1 MDQGDAAADPV
12 HDLVLAAVACY
23 EQGDG
28 RGAVRR
34 LRLAILAAG
43 RPPRRDHTRA
53 ATLKVK
59 LAVVYTASG
68 RAAAARRLL
77 HEAVAVLK
85 AARGREPDLAVAL
98 NALGVLEHGK
108 ARFAEAS
115 HAFEAAIHLMEKHGS
130 ADGDV
135 LALAWRNL
143 GLTQSALDQPRRAA
157 RSLLEAL
164 RQPASPAERA
174 LARFSLA
181 NAFSDMGRHRW
192 AIRQYETLLRDAEG
206 LTRLRV
212 LGSLAMLREDL
223 GDMGA
228 ARAHYGE
235 AVRQIRRMGT
245 QPVGDR
251 EALARVPLNAAT
263 FHASLGDHVAASR
276 LLGLAERLLR
286 GADGPSGVLLLSVRA
301 DLAQSRG
308 AAEKAERSYREAADL
323 AARTVG
329 QGSPTVLAL
338 RLCAADL
345 ARGRDWAA
353 AYAETSAAL
362 DACLAAPE
370 QADPGNPYVAAA
382 KASLGMLAFELSRRD
397 EAHERARASLLD
409 AAAMGRP
416 ELRWRV
422 LLLLARLQAADG
434 RRWAA
439 VLLGKLAMAD
449 VCRLSAAHTEAGG
462 SGRGYRRDRSQAF
475 RTLADWLESEERVL
489 EAWQVHQVGLAD
501 ELFDLVRR
509 ERSKRLAPSTLG
521 FIAAEEPLARRF
533 ESAIG
538 VKGRE
543 ADPDT
548 LGVSMAWNKAVMA
561 TWLDEVVAE
570 AWAPPDGG
578 ARRAAGGVV
587 QGTELED
594 LEPHE
599 PGVAVLRYLRHEAG
613 YRLMVRSEGRF
624 HCFDLSASPEELGFL
639 CTALRDGMLRRDAR
653 VTKVLVRLHDHLLAP
668 AASLLT
674 DARELRIVP
683 DGVVRYVPFAALHDG
698 VRYVVERHAVSM
710 PTAVAHPGARSR
722 RETWRATGFGHRE
735 LAHARQEIRDS
746 MGKVGGRVLLGT
758 KFTRE
763 ALLAALQVEDAL
775 VHVASHFAVEQARA
789 GLSHLT
795 LGNGAT
801 MLLDE
806 FRASGIDLSRLELLV
821 LSACDTG
828 LDVADEQGLS
838 SLAGMFSCL
847 GARSVL
853 ATQWPVDDAASAEL
867 VGHFYAAAFAP
878 GSHIT
883 LAEALRAAQLEL
895 LGKARLAGRRRG
907 GLGAASLPRAAHP
920 FFWAGYALFGDPS

>member
-1 MDQGDAAADPV
+1 MDQGDTATDPV
-12 HDLVLAAVACY
+12 RDLVLAAVACY
-23 EQGDG
+23 GQGDV
-28 RGAVRR
+28 RGTMRG

-43 RPPRRDHTRA
+43 RPPLCDHTRA

-77 HEAVAVLK
+77 YEAVAVLDVPQ
-85 AARGREPDLAVAL
+85 GREPDLAVAL
-98 NALGVLEHGK
+98 NALGVLEHGE
-108 ARFAEAS
+108 ARFAEAA
-115 HAFEAAIHLMEKHGS
+115 HAFKAAIHLMEKHGS
-130 ADGDV
+130 AEGDV

-157 RSLLEAL
+157 CSLLEAL
-164 RQPASPAERA
+164 RLPASPAERA

-192 AIRQYETLLRDAEG
+192 AARQYETLLRDAEG

-212 LGSLAMLREDL
+212 LGSLAILREHL
-223 GDMGA
+223 GEMGA

-235 AVRQIRRMGT
+235 AVRQVRRMGR
-245 QPVGDR
+245 QSAGDR

-286 GADGPSGVLLLSVRA
+286 GAEGPSGVLLLSVRA

-308 AAEKAERSYREAADL
+308 AAGEAERTYREAADL
-323 AARTVG
+323 AARTIG
-329 QGSPTVLAL
+329 QSSPTVLAL

-345 ARGRDWAA
+345 ARGRGWAA
-353 AYAETSAAL
+353 AYAETSTAL

-370 QADPGNPYVAAA
+370 QADPGNPHVAAA
-382 KASLGMLAFELSRRD
+382 KASLGMLAFELSHRD

-409 AAAMGRP
+409 TAVMSRP

-434 RRWAA
+434 RRQAA

-462 SGRGYRRDRSQAF
+462 SGRGYRRERSQAF
-475 RTLADWLESEERVL
+475 RTLADWLEREERVL
-489 EAWQVHQVGLAD
+489 EAWQVHQMGLAD

-509 ERSKRLAPSTLG
+509 ERRERLAPSTLG
-521 FIAAEEPLARRF
+521 FSTSEESLARRF
-533 ESAIG
+533 ERAIG
-538 VKGRE
+538 VKGGE
-543 ADPDT
+543 ADPHT
-548 LGVSMAWNKAVMA
+548 PGAPPAWSKAVMA
-561 TWLDEVVAE
+561 AWLDEVVAE
-570 AWAPPDGG
+570 AWAPPDRGT
-578 ARRAAGGVV
+578 RRAAGNTV
-587 QGTELED
+587 QDAGQED
-594 LEPHE
+594 LGPDEF
-599 PGVAVLRYLRHEAG
+599 GVAVLRYLRHEAG
-613 YRLMVRSEGRF
+613 YRLLVRAEGQF
-624 HCFDLSASPEELGFL
+624 HRFDLATSPEELGSL

-653 VTKVLVRLHDHLLAP
+653 VSETLSRLHGHLLAP

-710 PTAVAHPGARSR
+710 PTAVAHRGARSR

-735 LAHARQEIRDS
+735 LAHARQEVKDS

-789 GLSHLT
+789 GLSRLA

-806 FRASGIDLSRLELLV
+806 FRASGVDLSRLELLV

-838 SLAGMFSCL
+838 SLAGMFGCL

-853 ATQWPVDDAASAEL
+853 ATLWPVDDAASAEL
-867 VGHFYAAAFAP
+867 VGHFYAAAFAL
-878 GSHIT
+878 GSQT
-883 LAEALRAAQLEL
+883 SLAEALRAAQLEL
-895 LGKARLAGRRRG
+895 LGKARLAGQRRG